1 MNIEKKNLIDKIADK
16 LFSHEDNFGLNP
28 FIANHYYQVK
38 DTEII
43 NEYNAVYDKLRNNK
57 LVIKSLRKIINVNDF
72 EEHTNNVLR
81 EKIKELK
88 YENGTAIAVLK
99 LLRKRGNLSMF
110 EYLIN
115 VKNNN
120 EKGYYIEAES
130 PEEAVKKAVEF
141 FLEDEDNSC
150 NFSKIEVEIVSY
162 DEIDEEELE
171 EEDIEELDEDEED
184 IETINFN
191 IQINPIRNIKDLEEK
206 SKEITG
212 N

>member
-1 MNIEKKNLIDKIADK
+1 MVSGKVYKSDYENL
-16 LFSHEDNFGLNP
+16 
-28 FIANHYYQVK
+28 
-38 DTEII
+38 T
-43 NEYNAVYDKLRNNK
+43 
-57 LVIKSLRKIINVNDF
+57 
-72 EEHTNNVLR
+72 
-81 EKIKELK
+81 EKILKEDLK
-88 YENGTAIAVLK
+88 YENGTSIAVLK
-99 LLRKRGNLSMF
+99 LLRKRGNLKMF

-141 FLEDEDNSC
+141 FLEDEENSC

-162 DEIDEEELE
+162 DEIDEDEFE
-171 EEDIEELDEDEED
+171 EEDYEGLEENEDE

-191 IQINPIRNIKDLEEK
+191 IQINPIRNIKDLEAK

>member
-1 MNIEKKNLIDKIADK
+1 MNIEKKNWLDKISDK

-57 LVIKSLRKIINVNDF
+57 LVIKSLRKIIKVNDF
-72 EEHTNNVLR
+72 GEYTNNVLR

-99 LLRKRGNLSMF
+99 LLRKRGNLKMY

-115 VKNNN
+115 VKNSN

-141 FLEDEDNSC
+141 FLEDDNIDC

-162 DEIDEEELE
+162 DEIDEDDLE
-171 EEDIEELDEDEED
+171 EEDIEKSDENDEE
-184 IETINFN
+184 IETLNFN
-191 IQINPIRNIKDLEEK
+191 IQINPIKNIKDLEAR